1 MTKSIYFFIGTTA
14 ELIKVLPVMRELAA
28 RGQRYDIVASGQND
42 LSNSELFEHAGLPR
56 PVLVLNRTLKRKTA
70 IGLALWFVTTF
81 FRGLANLPKLFR
93 GLDRASTVL
102 IVHGDTV
109 STLMGA
115 VLGRILG
122 VRVAHIEA
130 GLRSKNFLQPFPEE
144 LDRYLTAFFAHM
156 HFCPYASAV
165 RNLERRGGE
174 KIDTGFNTNIDSL
187 AFARSL
193 GPARVHEDDPPRPY
207 FIFILHRQ
215 ENLLNN
221 VLVRD
226 LLDVLTELTTRM
238 RCLFVTH
245 ELTMTRLRDLGL
257 FERVA
262 GNPNIVLSG
271 RRPYAE
277 FIRLLD
283 GCEFIM
289 TDGGGN
295 QQECYYLGKP
305 CLILRRL
312 TESEEGL
319 GRNVLVSGN
328 DRSTIED
335 FAAGYESYRH
345 PEVAPARRP
354 SEIIVDTLL
363 RSP

>member
-1 MTKSIYFFIGTTA
+1 MSPRIFFFIGTTA
-14 ELIKVLPVMRELAA
+14 ELIKVMPVMRELAA
-28 RGQRYDIVASGQND
+28 RGMPFDVIASGQND
-42 LSNSELFEHAGLPR
+42 LSKSELFEQAGLPR
-56 PVLVLNRTLKRKTA
+56 PVLALNRTLKRKTA
-70 IGLALWFVTTF
+70 FGLAIWFVFTF
-81 FRGLANLPKLFR
+81 FRGLARLPRLFR

-144 LDRYLTAFFAHM
+144 LDRYLTAFFAHI

-165 RNLERRGGE
+165 CNLERRGGE

-193 GPARVHEDDPPRPY
+193 APTGGHEDVPRPPY

-215 ENLLNN
+215 ENVLNN
-221 VLVRD
+221 ALVRD
-226 LLDVLTELTTRM
+226 LLDVLTALTARM

-257 FERVA
+257 LERVA
-262 GNPNIVLSG
+262 GNPNIVLTG
-271 RRPYAE
+271 RRPYVE
-277 FIRLLD
+277 FIRVLD
-283 GCEFIM
+283 RCEFIM

-328 DRSTIED
+328 DRATIEQ
-335 FAAGYESYRH
+335 FAAGYERYRH
-345 PEVAPARRP
+345 PEVAPPRRP

-363 RSP
+363 RPS